1 MATINRF
8 ADLHDD
14 ITAWRRDLH
23 EHPELLFDTHRTS
36 GVVAAKLKE
45 FGCDEVVEGIGR
57 TGVVGV
63 IHGKTNKSGK
73 VIALRADMDAL
84 PIHETTGVEHSS
96 KTDGKMHACGHD
108 GHTAM
113 LLGAATY
120 LAETRNFDG
129 TVVVI
134 FQPAEEGGGGGKEMV
149 DDGMM
154 DRFNVQE
161 VYGMHNMPGL
171 KVGEFATRVG
181 PLMAATDEFTL
192 HVEGLGGHAANPA
205 ACIDTTV
212 VASHIVVALQTI
224 VSRNTDP
231 LESVVVSVTS
241 FETESKAYNVIPQRV
256 EIRGTVRTLTPEA
269 RDMAEAAVSRIV
281 ENTAAAY
288 GASAKVK
295 YKRGYPVTKNH
306 ADQTAFAASIA
317 REISGDAMVHDDTDP
332 VMGGEDFSYMLE
344 SRPGAFVFVGNGDT
358 ATLHHP
364 DYDFNDDLIP
374 VGCSYWAKLV
384 ETAMPA

>member
-154 DRFNVQE
+154 ERFNVQE

-256 EIRGTVRTLTPEA
+256 EICGTVRTLTPEA